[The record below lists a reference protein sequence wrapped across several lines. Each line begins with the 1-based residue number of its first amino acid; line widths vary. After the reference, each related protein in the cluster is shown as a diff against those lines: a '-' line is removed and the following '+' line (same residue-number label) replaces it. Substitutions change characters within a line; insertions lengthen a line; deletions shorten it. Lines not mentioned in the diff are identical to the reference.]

1 MILQENI
8 PNKLTNIGLSCS
20 TLYSFNHILRAYT
33 FSFCQFVCEVYVISK
48 SSPAIFASFILIT
61 VSSEE

>member
-20 TLYSFNHILRAYT
+20 TLYSFNHILQAYT
-33 FSFCQFVCEVYVISK
+33 FSFCQFVCEV
-48 SSPAIFASFILIT
+48 
-61 VSSEE
+61 